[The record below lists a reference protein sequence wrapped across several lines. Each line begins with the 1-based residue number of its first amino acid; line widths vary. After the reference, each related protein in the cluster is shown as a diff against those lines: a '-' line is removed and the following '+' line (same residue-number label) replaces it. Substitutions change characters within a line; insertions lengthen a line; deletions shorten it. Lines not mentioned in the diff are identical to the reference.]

1 VTTDNNLEIVTFKPR
16 TPAFRRPSRIL
27 ELNAFSGTKPPQKP
41 VGGIVNR
48 Q

>member
-1 VTTDNNLEIVTFKPR
+1 VTTEDTWEIVTFKPR
-16 TPAFRRPSRIL
+16 TPAFRRPSRAL

-48 Q
+48 H